1 MLKKLLITFF
11 GTGYL
16 PIAPGTWG
24 SLLAVILF
32 SVVAP
37 FTDNTPLLRG
47 ILIVAIV
54 LATIAGVVLGRWAVE
69 FFQKKDPS
77 QYVLDEAA
85 GMWLSVLLIPFHDG
99 ASLFMVCLV
108 QFILFR
114 IFDIIK
120 PTPARQA
127 EGLPLGWG
135 IMADDLVAGAYAN
148 LCGQILFRLILST

>member
-16 PIAPGTWG
+16 PIASGTWG

-32 SVVAP
+32 AAVAP

-47 ILIVAIV
+47 ILIAAIV
-54 LATIAGVVLGRWAVE
+54 LATIVGVALGRWAVE

-127 EGLPLGWG
+127 ESLPLGWG
-135 IMADDLVAGAYAN
+135 IMADDLVAGLYAN
-148 LCGQILFRLILST
+148 ICGQILFRLIL